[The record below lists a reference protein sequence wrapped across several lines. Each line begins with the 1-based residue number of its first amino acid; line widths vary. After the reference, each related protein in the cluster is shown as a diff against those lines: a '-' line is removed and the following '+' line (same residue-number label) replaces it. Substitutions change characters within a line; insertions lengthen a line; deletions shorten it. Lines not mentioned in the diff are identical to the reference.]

1 MHWRAAVAITFATA
15 STVAMA
21 EGAVTI
27 YPSGASVPENLLRIE
42 VRLSAP
48 LRAPLDL
55 SRVRLLD
62 EQGREIPEPFLDL
75 ALTSANGRRM
85 TLLLHPGRVKTGLG
99 ANLALGR
106 ALQAGNAV
114 TLVIDDPALG
124 RDLRKSWQVIAAETE
139 GPAPSRWV
147 MNQPVAGTRAPLV
160 VRLQAPI
167 SAASD
172 DLIAVRQPGGRRAS
186 GRIRLS
192 EGETVWTFKPVE
204 RWRTGTYAL
213 VTHPDL
219 ETPSGNRTC
228 ARFEQ
233 VGASRAE
240 CGSGAMVPF
249 DVHQR

>member
-1 MHWRAAVAITFATA
+1 MPWRAAVAITLATA
-15 STVAMA
+15 SAVAMA
-21 EGAVTI
+21 EGAATI
-27 YPSGASVPENLLRIE
+27 HPSGPSVPENLLRIE
-42 VRLSAP
+42 VRLATP
-48 LRAPLDL
+48 LRGPLDM

-62 EQGREIPEPFLDL
+62 EQGREIAEPFLDL
-75 ALTSANGRRM
+75 ALTSADGRRM
-85 TLLLHPGRVKTGLG
+85 ALLLHPGRVKTGVG

-106 ALQAGNAV
+106 ALHAGRAV
-114 TLVIDDPALG
+114 TLVIDDPAVG
-124 RDLRKSWQVIAAETE
+124 RELRKSWQVLAAETE
-139 GPAPSRWV
+139 GPVPSHWV
-147 MNQPVAGTRAPLV
+147 LNQPVAGTRTPLV

-172 DLIAVRQPGGRRAS
+172 GLIAVRQLGGRRAR

-192 EGETVWTFKPVE
+192 EGETVWTFKPAE

-219 ETPSGNRTC
+219 ETPSGNRIC

-240 CGSGAMVPF
+240 CRAGAIVLF
-249 DVHQR
+249 DVSQR